1 MTDSSVLW
9 RPSDTAFRDSALARF
24 AQECGMDPF
33 DYEALHGWSISEP
46 GMFWSRLWDFAEVKG
61 DKGAITLERDSA
73 APMTGARFFPQA
85 RLNIA
90 ETLLAGAN
98 PKRAVV
104 ELDESGS
111 RVEMSADA
119 LRAEVARIARG
130 LRDAGVMPGDRVGV
144 VLPNR
149 IGCLVTHLASLAVGA
164 VWTSCSPDFG
174 SAGILDRIG
183 QVNPK
188 VMFVQPHVR
197 YGGKQIDLTSGLTDL
212 LHQIGGLHAV
222 VTIGDGD
229 LQASVPVT
237 SWEDFGTDG
246 PLVFEPRAFDDPC
259 YILYTS
265 GTTGAPK
272 AIVHRTGGV
281 LLQQLKEHM
290 LHGDLRRGDSF
301 MWYTNTAWMMYHWAV
316 AGMGCGATT
325 VLYDGAPVLKGA
337 DGLDCSPLWRAVE
350 TEGLT
355 HLGISPKYLSTVMEQ
370 GYRPGEAHD
379 LSSLRWLMSAG
390 SPVSPRQYDWM
401 YDAVSA
407 DMGFASISGGT
418 EIMGCFLLGSPLHPV
433 HRGRLTVK
441 GLGMAVNVFDERGAP
456 VLGRPGELVCTEP
469 FPSMPRTFWGPDGDA
484 RYRKSYFSER
494 AEIWTHGDHATL
506 YPDGTAVIHGRSDC
520 TLNPGGVRIGTADI
534 YNVCAQFPQLEDC
547 IVFGRPVEG
556 DEEIV
561 LCIKMAGGAKAEP
574 DLAKAIR
581 SRLRTECS
589 PRHVPS
595 AIYAVADIP
604 MTVNGKRVEG
614 AARSM
619 VVGTALANRGSLAN
633 ADCLHEYAA
642 LSERVAL

>member
-1 MTDSSVLW
+1 MDRSVLW
-9 RPSDTAFRDSALARF
+9 RPEGEALRDSALARF
-24 AQECGMDPF
+24 SRDCGIDPG
-33 DYEALHGWSISEP
+33 DYETLHAWSIADP
-46 GMFWSRLWDFAEVKG
+46 GAFWSRLWDFAGVKG
-61 DKGAITLERDSA
+61 ERGPVALERDPA
-73 APMTGARFFPQA
+73 APMTGARFFPEA

-90 ETLLAGAN
+90 ETLLAGAH
-98 PKRAVV
+98 PERAVL
-104 ELDESGS
+104 ELDETGA
-111 RVEMSADA
+111 RAELSADA
-119 LRAEVARIARG
+119 LKAEVARVARG
-130 LRDAGVMPGDRVGV
+130 LREAGVMPGDRVGV

-174 SAGILDRIG
+174 LAGILDRIG
-183 QVNPK
+183 QVSPR
-188 VMFVQPHVR
+188 VMFVQPRIR
-197 YGGKQIDLTSGLTDL
+197 YGGKDIDLAGRLGDLAGRIDGLETL
-212 LHQIGGLHAV
+212 
-222 VTIGDGD
+222 VTIGEGEVK
-229 LQASVPVT
+229 APMPVIA
-237 SWEDFGTDG
+237 WDDFGSEG
-246 PLVFEPRAFDDPC
+246 PLEFEPRAFGDPC

-290 LHGDLRRGDSF
+290 LHGDLRPGDSF
-301 MWYTNTAWMMYHWAV
+301 LWYTNTAWMMYHWAI

-325 VLYDGAPVLKGA
+325 VLYDGAPILRA
-337 DGLDCSPLWRAVE
+337 RDGLDCSPLWKAVE
-350 TEGLT
+350 AETLT
-355 HLGISPKYLSTVMEQ
+355 HLGISPKYLSSVMEQ

-390 SPVSPRQYDWM
+390 SPVSPQQYDWI
-401 YDAVSA
+401 YDAISP

-433 HRGRLTVK
+433 RRGQLTVK
-441 GLGMAVNVFDERGAP
+441 GLGMAVNVLDERGAP

-494 AEIWTHGDHATL
+494 AEIWTHGDHATFH
-506 YPDGTAVIHGRSDC
+506 PDGTAVIHGRSDC

-534 YNVCAQFPQLEDC
+534 YNVCAQFPELEDF

-561 LCIKMAGGAKAEP
+561 LCIKMTEGARA
-574 DLAKAIR
+574 DAALARAIR
-581 SRLRTECS
+581 SKLRSECS
-589 PRHVPS
+589 PRHVPG
-595 AIYAVADIP
+595 AIYCVADIP

-614 AARSM
+614 AARS
-619 VVGTALANRGSLAN
+619 VVSGKAVANRGSLAN
-633 ADCLHEYAA
+633 AGCLDEYAA
-642 LSERVAL
+642 LSERTAL